1 MIADSHQHE
10 QFDHVLAEHRH
21 LRRLIQRLRNLLF
34 EQQES
39 GFVVGGLL
47 DELRDDLVTHFAH
60 EEKGGYFDEVVTVA
74 PRLKTRVDSLLSQHP
89 QLMLTIDELRDSVE
103 EGEIPEGAWPTLTK
117 SFEQFVVD
125 FVQHEE
131 HENQL
136 LQEAY
141 FRDETAGD

>member
-1 MIADSHQHE
+1 
-10 QFDHVLAEHRH
+10 
-21 LRRLIQRLRNLLF
+21 
-34 EQQES
+34 
-39 GFVVGGLL
+39 
-47 DELRDDLVTHFAH
+47 
-60 EEKGGYFDEVVTVA
+60 
-74 PRLKTRVDSLLSQHP
+74 LLSQHP